1 MSVVGYTQF
10 NKCKYEKNFYAKLL
24 LACRTGALKIGSSIT
39 FLFESYFLNLDVIL
53 QSCKMLENKRNH
65 TSFSILTWNSW
76 WKIISCLYLGIRKK
90 QAEFRYD
97 KKSSKATNSLL
108 NTSGFINS
116 QCCHRNPTKLLFS

>member
-24 LACRTGALKIGSSIT
+24 LACRTGALKIGSSTT

-76 WKIISCLYLGIRKK
+76 WKIISCLYLGIRKN
-90 QAEFRYD
+90 RL
-97 KKSSKATNSLL
+97 NSDMIKNL
-108 NTSGFINS
+108 
-116 QCCHRNPTKLLFS
+116 QKLQILS